1 VTVDRLWDH
10 RCFLGFRKAPQALQD
25 PRDKLVNG
33 AAPQN
38 VKDWHVDF
46 EFCYPLAM
54 TAHFGEIS
62 TRLKNQYLQETALSE
77 SSPYEASDDAG
88 SRLATA

>member
-1 VTVDRLWDH
+1 M
-10 RCFLGFRKAPQALQD
+10 APQALQD
-25 PRDKLVNG
+25 PRDKLING
-33 AAPQN
+33 PAPQN

-46 EFCYPLAM
+46 ELYHPLALNNS
-54 TAHFGEIS
+54 HFGEIS
-62 TRLKNQYLQETALSE
+62 TRLKNQYRQETALSE